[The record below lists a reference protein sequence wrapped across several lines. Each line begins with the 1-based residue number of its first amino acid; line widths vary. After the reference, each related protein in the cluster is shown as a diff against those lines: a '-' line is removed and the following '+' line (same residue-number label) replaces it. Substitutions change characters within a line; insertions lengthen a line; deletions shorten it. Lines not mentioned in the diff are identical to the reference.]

1 MTMVATRTAA
11 PRKTKIVGASLDPVD
26 LRRLD
31 RYIKHQ
37 ARTAGLRLKRGA
49 ALARLA
55 RLALDTAEAEREAGA

>member
-1 MTMVATRTAA
+1 MTTVVTRTTA
-11 PRKTKIVGASLDPVD
+11 PRKTKIVGASLDPAD

-37 ARTAGLRLKRGA
+37 ASTGLRLKRGS